1 MSEIKV
7 NNIQSLEGTH
17 GPVVSGITTMASSG
31 AMTLPRGDTSYRGGR
46 GRGIIAGGGDADNF
60 IDYITIA
67 TAGDAKDFGD
77 LTEGRRTL
85 GGLASS
91 TRGLFGGGNTHPTI
105 VNTIDYI
112 TISAT
117 GNAFDFGDLTQR
129 RRIKGTG
136 ASDQT
141 RGIWAG
147 GYNWPGAASPG
158 TVRTIDYVTI
168 ASKGDASFFGELS
181 DQLPIGVAGMSAAA
195 SPTRAIFGG
204 GSSTPVRI
212 NIIEYITLSTLGD
225 AQDFGDLTEVRRDT
239 ATCSSTT
246 RGLFM
251 GGRNDPPTSN
261 IIDYVTIASL
271 GDAIDFGD
279 LTDGVFAA
287 TGLSN
292 SIRGIFAG
300 GNNIPTVL
308 DDIEFVTI
316 ATLGNAADFGNLVN
330 SNEQLGSCSDSHGG
344 LG

>member
-1 MSEIKV
+1 MSEFRIDQIKS
-7 NNIQSLEGTH
+7 QDATR
-17 GPVVSGITTMASSG
+17 GPDVAGITTFTGTSG
-31 AMTLPRGDTSYRGGR
+31 IVMPSGDTAYRGGR
-46 GRGIIAGGGDADNF
+46 GRGIIAGGGNADNF

-67 TAGDAKDFGD
+67 TAGDAIDFGD
-77 LTEGRRTL
+77 LSEARRTL

-117 GNAFDFGDLTQR
+117 GNAFDFGDLTQI

-147 GYNWPGAASPG
+147 GYGLPGGASSG
-158 TVRTIDYVTI
+158 RVKTIDYVTI

-181 DQLPIGVAGMSAAA
+181 SQFSIGVAGMSATA

-204 GSSTPVRI
+204 GTDSVGRI
-212 NIIEYITLSTLGD
+212 NAIEYITISTLGD
-225 AQDFGDLTEVRRDT
+225 AQDFGDLTLIRRDI

-251 GGRNDPPTSN
+251 GGRNDPPTSD

-279 LTDGVFAA
+279 LTESVFAA

-300 GNNIPTVL
+300 GNNLPTVL